1 VVPRDF
7 SLLFATS
14 SLLAF
19 CWWAEAFYVWTTTS
33 SPIVDVLI
41 NDRSLRCV
49 QRNEEYLN
57 DCTLTLNI
65 MLLLLKHASHL
76 LLGVLLLVPNREG
89 VVSLVGRQCTL
100 LDDTRKK
107 STVFEKKKG

>member
-1 VVPRDF
+1 MVPRDF

-41 NDRSLRCV
+41 NDWSLRCV

-76 LLGVLLLVPNREG
+76 LSGVLLVPNREG
-89 VVSLVGRQCTL
+89 VVSLGRQCTL
-100 LDDTRKK
+100 LGRRARCLR
-107 STVFEKKKG
+107 KKKG